1 MKSFLIYFVV
11 IISVIIKFGYAE
23 DCKGC
28 VPLDGLS
35 FDKVIKKF
43 KYSVVKFD
51 VAFPYGEKHEEFGKV
66 AESTYQV
73 DDLLLAE
80 VGIKDYG
87 NKDNSELAKRF
98 NVDKSDLPVVLL
110 FINGKNEP
118 EKIVDG
124 KSIDFTENN
133 IKRLIKLKTGIYI
146 GLDGCI
152 EQLDRYAQEFKLA
165 DDNEKKAILEKVKIF
180 ETTLTDKEQRNVKF
194 YIKTMERII
203 ERGDIF
209 VQTEQTRLDSF
220 LQTKLSND
228 KKQNIEERKNI
239 LLSFATHDEL

>member
-1 MKSFLIYFVV
+1 MIN
-11 IISVIIKFGYAE
+11 
-23 DCKGC
+23 
-28 VPLDGLS
+28 
-35 FDKVIKKF
+35 KF

-66 AESTYQV
+66 AESTHQV

-110 FINGKNEP
+110 FIKGKNEP

-146 GLDGCI
+146 GLVGCI

-165 DDNEKKAILEKVKIF
+165 DDNEKKNILEKVKIF
-180 ETTLTDKEQRNVKF
+180 ETTLTDKDQRTVKF